1 MTSGR
6 EAEEGLPHAVSP
18 QQEPSPGP
26 EAAEAGTVQIGGA
39 VKQGEPL
46 HTSARDLP
54 QASRISKDDIGDDA
68 GVRNGDEDSVAYERF
83 LLRAL
88 IDNLPDLIYFKDTKG
103 RYVLNNRAHLL
114 SIGAARQEDVLGKTT
129 FDFNPP
135 ELAKQYFE
143 DEMQIVLTGKA
154 LLDREE
160 LALHRDTGEKR
171 WHLTSKIP
179 LKDHQGKV
187 TGIAGISRDITE
199 RKNLEKQRDQY
210 VLELKAALERV
221 KTLSGL
227 LPICASCKNIRDD
240 QGYWQQV
247 EGYIMQHSQAKF
259 THSLCPEC
267 VKRLYPEVAGSQT
280 DDESPAGCP

>member
-1 MTSGR
+1 
-6 EAEEGLPHAVSP
+6 
-18 QQEPSPGP
+18 
-26 EAAEAGTVQIGGA
+26 